1 MLLQS
6 TGNYSSRVLRLFP
19 VWRGAGG
26 GPASFHGLRAKGA
39 FVVSASY
46 DNASDTVGNVSITSD
61 AGRRCAV
68 LSPWGRAHVAVAS
81 EGGEAV
87 AVSWR
92 SGDRPVFEFDTAA
105 GATYTVSAQPSTPS
119 RPKTDDET
127 DSAARPQEMLEE
139 ATSSSLRFSGYDWT
153 VKDSGA
159 GKAGPG
165 PNLFAAS
172 NAVVDPQGRL
182 HMSIKGTQK
191 GFTCAEIFLPTA
203 LGFGRYRWVLDT
215 ALDTMGPSGLAPHV
229 VLGMFRE
236 SPHLVDTR
244 ACLRHS
250 ILSRVS
256 RPLTS
261 CDDHQAF

>member
-46 DNASDTVGNVSITSD
+46 ENATDMVSNVSITSD

-68 LSPWGRAHVAVAS
+68 LSPWGRARVAVMS

-92 SGDRPVFEFDTAA
+92 SGDRPVFEFDTAV
-105 GATYTVSAQPSTPS
+105 GATYTVSTLTSTPS
-119 RPKTDDET
+119 RPKTDDT
-127 DSAARPQEMLEE
+127 DSAAQPQERLEE
-139 ATSSSLRFSGYDWT
+139 ATGSSLRFSGYDWT

-182 HMSIKGTQK
+182 HMSIKGTEK

-203 LGFGRYRWVLDT
+203 LGFGRYRWILDT

-236 SPHLVDTR
+236 SRTL
-244 ACLRHS
+244 
-250 ILSRVS
+250 LSS
-256 RPLTS
+256 
-261 CDDHQAF
+261 AFCRRLHC